1 MIIIRK
7 ARYRYIQIFHKS
19 APNHQYIIRTC
30 KQVQK
35 SYLLLYHFIFVL
47 STFFTTPSPSNKYD
61 SEAIT
66 VKLPIIGKVGYIANS
81 PASIAGGTL
90 SAGRIYDKVED
101 KFFVRV
107 MFTTQSKVICKVEEN
122 SDGILEKEIQTQIE
136 AAEEWLNK

>member
-1 MIIIRK
+1 MNLFTGSDNILMIGGGFMEDLYVTVTGF
-7 ARYRYIQIFHKS
+7 ANYYHKKPF
-19 APNHQYIIRTC
+19 AIGN
-30 KQVQK
+30 
-35 SYLLLYHFIFVL
+35 VL
-47 STFFTTPSPSNKYD
+47 ICVKEPSNKYD

-66 VKLPIIGKVGYIANS
+66 VKLPIIGKVRYIANS

-122 SDGILEKEIQTQIE
+122 SGGILEKEIQTQIE

>member
-1 MIIIRK
+1 MLMIGGGFMEDLYVTVTGF
-7 ARYRYIQIFHKS
+7 ANYYHKKPF
-19 APNHQYIIRTC
+19 AIGN
-30 KQVQK
+30 
-35 SYLLLYHFIFVL
+35 VL
-47 STFFTTPSPSNKYD
+47 ICVKEPSNKYD

-90 SAGRIYDKVED
+90 SAGRIYD
-101 KFFVRV
+101 
-107 MFTTQSKVICKVEEN
+107 EEN

>member
-1 MIIIRK
+1 MRMMLVLTSLFGACREIAKLIWRPV
-7 ARYRYIQIFHKS
+7 S
-19 APNHQYIIRTC
+19 ANSRI
-30 KQVQK
+30 
-35 SYLLLYHFIFVL
+35 LLLTNDKDQVM
-47 STFFTTPSPSNKYD
+47 PDMYD
-61 SEAIT
+61 WSKKEVEQLANWFGIKVT
-66 VKLPIIGKVGYIANS
+66 YEGLGKIGYVANS
-81 PASIAGGTL
+81 SNTVLGDSM

>member
-1 MIIIRK
+1 MEDLYVTVTGF
-7 ARYRYIQIFHKS
+7 ANYYHKKPF
-19 APNHQYIIRTC
+19 AIGN
-30 KQVQK
+30 
-35 SYLLLYHFIFVL
+35 VL
-47 STFFTTPSPSNKYD
+47 
-61 SEAIT
+61 
-66 VKLPIIGKVGYIANS
+66 IIGKVGYIANS

-122 SDGILEKEIQTQIE
+122 SGGILEKEIQTQIE

>member
-1 MIIIRK
+1 MLMIGGGFMEDLYVTVTGF
-7 ARYRYIQIFHKS
+7 ANYYHKKPF
-19 APNHQYIIRTC
+19 AIGN
-30 KQVQK
+30 
-35 SYLLLYHFIFVL
+35 VL
-47 STFFTTPSPSNKYD
+47 ICVKEPSNKYD

-81 PASIAGGTL
+81 PASI
-90 SAGRIYDKVED
+90 
-101 KFFVRV
+101 VRV

>member
-1 MIIIRK
+1 MEDLYVTVTGF
-7 ARYRYIQIFHKS
+7 ANYYHKKPF
-19 APNHQYIIRTC
+19 AIGN
-30 KQVQK
+30 
-35 SYLLLYHFIFVL
+35 VL
-47 STFFTTPSPSNKYD
+47 ICVKEPSNKYD

-90 SAGRIYDKVED
+90 
-101 KFFVRV
+101 RV

>member
-1 MIIIRK
+1 
-7 ARYRYIQIFHKS
+7 
-19 APNHQYIIRTC
+19 
-30 KQVQK
+30 
-35 SYLLLYHFIFVL
+35 
-47 STFFTTPSPSNKYD
+47 
-61 SEAIT
+61 
-66 VKLPIIGKVGYIANS
+66 
-81 PASIAGGTL
+81 

>member
-1 MIIIRK
+1 MLMIGGGFMEDLYVTVTGF
-7 ARYRYIQIFHKS
+7 ANYYHKKPF
-19 APNHQYIIRTC
+19 AI
-30 KQVQK
+30 
-35 SYLLLYHFIFVL
+35 
-47 STFFTTPSPSNKYD
+47 
-61 SEAIT
+61 EAIT

-122 SDGILEKEIQTQIE
+122 SGGILEKEIQTQIE

>member
-1 MIIIRK
+1 MRIIICVK
-7 ARYRYIQIFHKS
+7 E
-19 APNHQYIIRTC
+19 
-30 KQVQK
+30 
-35 SYLLLYHFIFVL
+35 
-47 STFFTTPSPSNKYD
+47 PSNKYD